1 MKKNIKKRI
10 YAAGV
15 ALLLTFISVY
25 QDALPAIA
33 AETSVAETEESGT
46 LPPEEA
52 ENSETIQPADSEDE
66 KTSQPAEQEDGET
79 SQPTDQESDKTSQPT
94 DSTDG
99 KIPQPAD
106 SADKDKEA
114 SQPTEPEE
122 SPMAITSIAPLSNE
136 ESEFFFDAKPT
147 LEELS
152 ASFPKELSVF
162 LDESGSPTPIPVTWE
177 CGDDY
182 ENTEFDAYEF
192 TPVWDTDAYPLAPSF
207 DAYTNMLSITVYVQ
221 QGMSSVRLLDAAKA
235 QDDLTSLIAGKD
247 IYALLYLCDTYEA
260 KQRPGKEE
268 AASINIS
275 TGQSVRITGV
285 GEDSL
290 HNIWYQAGID
300 IGGSSYVG
308 YIERDYLAYAD
319 EDLLAWEDR
328 WISGQPYRMDAETA
342 QAKLPADIAQFPA
355 SYQSG
360 LLNLKTA
367 HPNWIFVRMETDL
380 DWKTAVQE
388 ENKNS
393 RSLISSS
400 VTSSWKTADFDK
412 SWSYPSDG
420 ILAYYMDPRNFL
432 SENYIFQFELLSYN
446 DTYHKESAVQ
456 SILNGTFMSGA
467 IPGDSKGQSYAQ
479 AFCNIARQLG
489 VSPFHLASRVR
500 QEQGNGT
507 SPLISGTHPSYPGV
521 YNYFNIGATGKGSAQ
536 VIENGLK
543 KAAEY
548 KWTTRYLSLEGGSN
562 IISKDYIRKGQN
574 TLYLQKFNV
583 SKTSPSGL
591 YQHQY
596 MQNIAAPSSEAV
608 SVKKAYATAGSLN
621 NPFVFRIPVYKNMP
635 SSACPQ
641 PAAVKDITLNKTS
654 LSLKA
659 GESAVLT
666 ASIDGKPIEAPAAG
680 SSLTFTSSNPKVAS
694 VTADGTV
701 TAISAGTTDISCSL
715 SGDSKAGG
723 TASCTV
729 TVAKTDPAYTLP
741 ALNAV
746 TYAPN
751 QTLANIKLP
760 SGWTWDNPSI
770 VPTVSNQG
778 YPATFTPSDTNKY
791 NTVKKNLSLTVN
803 KGVPVYTVPS
813 GLKASVGNTL
823 SSIKLPAGF
832 AWEKPDTVLEKE
844 GTVSYHAS
852 YNPDPANYQTA
863 ANIAVAVS
871 VTPKASSACTSH
883 TYGEWTVTTPATCT
897 AAGVQTRS
905 CLSCNSKET
914 REIPASGHDYI
925 SAITKE
931 ATETAEGIRTYTCSK
946 CQDSYTEAIAK
957 LPASHKHSYSSSVSK
972 QPSCTEKG
980 TKTYTCSCGDTYSE
994 EIPASGH
1001 DYTSKIT
1008 KEATETA
1015 EGVRTYTCSKCQ
1027 DSYTEAIAKL
1037 PASHKHSYSSSVS
1050 KQPSCT
1056 EKGTK
1061 TYTCSCG
1068 DTYSEEISALGHD
1081 MADSK
1086 CRRCG
1091 YQAPQANHNNGQ
1103 TNGSNSSSGGSSST
1117 SGSTSTNGSSPSGS
1131 NPPASGTTPSG
1142 SNPPASGTT
1151 PSGGNPPAS
1160 GTTSSGGNPPA
1171 SGSSSNGGKKPADN
1185 TSDNSA
1191 APTTPAKNVTIDMK
1205 NNTVLYEEAISSI
1218 RGKDI
1223 DVILNMGNSISW
1235 TINGSNIVADEANG
1249 IDMGVTPDTGS
1260 IPDALIMRASALST
1274 TGTVIGLSL
1283 VHNGPLDFH
1292 PVLAISTAP
1301 ENAGLAA
1308 NLYYYNPDI
1317 EQLEFMDAVEID
1329 ENGTIRFTFSHASD
1343 YVIIISETVMTDT
1356 SAIVS
1361 DYSAGNEPSSEP
1373 LSEDNDGGP
1382 LSEEEPSGLQPTAM
1396 IIIAVIL
1403 LIAIAIGITLFFI
1416 LRSKKET
1423 DDWEEDE
1430 DDEEDETDEIWEEAE
1445 DSASGRKEFFT
1456 EDLSTAPDKKKFF
1469 TEDVSSLPNKGKR
1482 RKTVKEDSSLDDGD
1496 FDDYREPKKRKPVGN
1511 RPKID
1516 PSEFDEDEFDGFE

>member
-10 YAAGV
+10 YAAGF
-15 ALLLTFISVY
+15 ALLLTFISVS

-33 AETSVAETEESGT
+33 AETSAVETGESGT
-46 LPPEEA
+46 LPPEET
-52 ENSETIQPADSEDE
+52 ENSETIQPADSENE
-66 KTSQPAEQEDGET
+66 KTSQPAEQEDG
-79 SQPTDQESDKTSQPT
+79 KTSQPT
-94 DSTDG
+94 DPENDKTS
-99 KIPQPAD
+99 QPAD
-106 SADKDKEA
+106 SEDKDKE
-114 SQPTEPEE
+114 SSLPTEPEE
-122 SPMAITSIAPLSNE
+122 SPMAITSIAPLSDE

-147 LEELS
+147 LEELN

-162 LDESGSPTPIPVTWE
+162 PDESGSPTPIPVTWE

-192 TPVWDTDAYPLAPSF
+192 TPAWDTDAYPLAPSF
-207 DAYTNMLSITVYVQ
+207 DAYTNMPSITVYVQ
-221 QGMSSVRLLDAAKA
+221 QGMSPVRLLDAAKA
-235 QDDLTSLIAGKD
+235 QDDLASLIAGKD

-260 KQRPGKEE
+260 KQKPGKEE
-268 AASINIS
+268 AASVNIS

-285 GEDSL
+285 GEDSF
-290 HNIWYQAGID
+290 HNIWYQTGID
-300 IGGSSYVG
+300 IGGSSYIG

-328 WISGQPYRMDAETA
+328 WISGQTYRMDAGTA

-666 ASIDGKPIEAPAAG
+666 ASIDGKPIDAPAAG

-694 VTADGTV
+694 VAADGTV

-778 YPATFTPSDTNKY
+778 YPATFTPSDTGKY

-813 GLKASVGNTL
+813 GLKASAGSTL

-832 AWEKPDTVLEKE
+832 AWEKPETVLEKE

-871 VTPKASSACTSH
+871 ITPKASSACTSH

-897 AAGVQTRS
+897 AAGIQTRS
-905 CLSCNSKET
+905 CLSCNFKET
-914 REIPASGHDYI
+914 REIPAPGHDYI
-925 SAITKE
+925 STITKE

-980 TKTYTCSCGDTYSE
+980 IKTYTCSCGDTYSE
-994 EIPASGH
+994 EIPALGH
-1001 DYTSKIT
+1001 DYTSKVT
-1008 KEATETA
+1008 KDATETA

-1050 KQPSCT
+1050 KQPSCI
-1056 EKGTK
+1056 EKGIK

-1068 DTYSEEISALGHD
+1068 DTYSEEIPALGHD

-1103 TNGSNSSSGGSSST
+1103 TNGSSSSSGGSSST
-1117 SGSTSTNGSSPSGS
+1117 STSTSTNGSSPSGG

-1142 SNPPASGTT
+1142 S
-1151 PSGGNPPAS
+1151 
-1160 GTTSSGGNPPA
+1160 NPPA

-1191 APTTPAKNVTIDMK
+1191 APTAPAQNVTIDMK
-1205 NNTVLYEEAISSI
+1205 NNTVLYEETISSI

-1308 NLYYYNPDI
+1308 NLYYYNPDS

-1329 ENGTIRFTFSHASD
+1329 ENGTICFTFSHASD

-1356 SAIVS
+1356 GVIVS
-1361 DYSAGNEPSSEP
+1361 DHSAGNEPSSESP
-1373 LSEDNDGGP
+1373 SEDNDGGP
-1382 LSEEEPSGLQPTAM
+1382 LSEEEPSGLQPTTM
-1396 IIIAVIL
+1396 VIIAVML

-1416 LRSKKET
+1416 LRSKKEAD

-1482 RKTVKEDSSLDDGD
+1482 RKTVKKDSSLDDSD

-1511 RPKID
+1511 RPKIE
-1516 PSEFDEDEFDGFE
+1516 PNEFDEDEFDGFE

>member
-10 YAAGV
+10 YAAGF
-15 ALLLTFISVY
+15 ALLLTFISVS

-33 AETSVAETEESGT
+33 AETSAVETGESGT
-46 LPPEEA
+46 LPPEET
-52 ENSETIQPADSEDE
+52 ENSETIQPADSENE
-66 KTSQPAEQEDGET
+66 KTSQPAEQEDG
-79 SQPTDQESDKTSQPT
+79 KTSQPT
-94 DSTDG
+94 DPENDKTS
-99 KIPQPAD
+99 QPAD
-106 SADKDKEA
+106 SEDKDKE
-114 SQPTEPEE
+114 SSLPTEPEE
-122 SPMAITSIAPLSNE
+122 SPMAITSIAPLSDE

-147 LEELS
+147 LEELN

-162 LDESGSPTPIPVTWE
+162 PDESGSPTPIPVTWE

-192 TPVWDTDAYPLAPSF
+192 TPAWDTDAYPLAPSF
-207 DAYTNMLSITVYVQ
+207 DAYTNMPSITVYVQ
-221 QGMSSVRLLDAAKA
+221 QGMSPVRLLDAAKA
-235 QDDLTSLIAGKD
+235 QDDLASLIAGKD

-260 KQRPGKEE
+260 KQKPGKEE
-268 AASINIS
+268 AASVNIS

-285 GEDSL
+285 GEDSF
-290 HNIWYQAGID
+290 HNIWYQTGID
-300 IGGSSYVG
+300 IGGSSYIG

-328 WISGQPYRMDAETA
+328 WISGQTYRMDAGTA

-666 ASIDGKPIEAPAAG
+666 ASIDGKPIDAPAAG

-694 VTADGTV
+694 VAADGTV

-778 YPATFTPSDTNKY
+778 YPATFTPSDTGKY

-813 GLKASVGNTL
+813 GLKASAGSTL

-832 AWEKPDTVLEKE
+832 AWEKPETVLEKE

-871 VTPKASSACTSH
+871 ITPKASSACTSH

-897 AAGVQTRS
+897 AAGIQTRS
-905 CLSCNSKET
+905 CLSCNFKET
-914 REIPASGHDYI
+914 REIPAPGHDYI
-925 SAITKE
+925 STITKE

-972 QPSCTEKG
+972 QPSCIEKG
-980 TKTYTCSCGDTYSE
+980 IKTYTCSCGDTYSE
-994 EIPASGH
+994 EIPALGH
-1001 DYTSKIT
+1001 DYTSKVT
-1008 KEATETA
+1008 KDATETA

-1050 KQPSCT
+1050 KQPSCI
-1056 EKGTK
+1056 EKGIK

-1068 DTYSEEISALGHD
+1068 DTYSEEIPALGHD

-1103 TNGSNSSSGGSSST
+1103 TNGSSSSSGGSSST
-1117 SGSTSTNGSSPSGS
+1117 STSTSTNGSSPSGG

-1151 PSGGNPPAS
+1151 PSGS
-1160 GTTSSGGNPPA
+1160 NPPA

-1191 APTTPAKNVTIDMK
+1191 APTAPAQNVTIDMK
-1205 NNTVLYEEAISSI
+1205 NNTVLYEETISSI

-1308 NLYYYNPDI
+1308 NLYYYNPDS

-1329 ENGTIRFTFSHASD
+1329 ENGTICFTFSHASD

-1356 SAIVS
+1356 GVIVS
-1361 DYSAGNEPSSEP
+1361 DHSAGNEPSSESP
-1373 LSEDNDGGP
+1373 SEDNDGGP
-1382 LSEEEPSGLQPTAM
+1382 LSEEEPSGLQPTTM
-1396 IIIAVIL
+1396 VIIAVML

-1416 LRSKKET
+1416 LRSKKEAD

-1482 RKTVKEDSSLDDGD
+1482 RKTVKKDSSLDDSD

-1511 RPKID
+1511 RPKIE
-1516 PSEFDEDEFDGFE
+1516 PNEFDEDEFDGFE

>member
-10 YAAGV
+10 YAAGF
-15 ALLLTFISVY
+15 ALLLTFISVS

-33 AETSVAETEESGT
+33 AETSAVETGESGT
-46 LPPEEA
+46 LPPEET
-52 ENSETIQPADSEDE
+52 ENSETIQPADSENE
-66 KTSQPAEQEDGET
+66 KTSQPAEQEDG
-79 SQPTDQESDKTSQPT
+79 KTSQPT
-94 DSTDG
+94 DPENDKTS
-99 KIPQPAD
+99 QPAD
-106 SADKDKEA
+106 SEDKDKE
-114 SQPTEPEE
+114 SSLPTEPEE
-122 SPMAITSIAPLSNE
+122 SPMAITSIAPLSDE

-147 LEELS
+147 LEELN

-162 LDESGSPTPIPVTWE
+162 PDESGSPTPIPVTWE

-207 DAYTNMLSITVYVQ
+207 DAYTNMPSITVYVQ

-235 QDDLTSLIAGKD
+235 QDDLASLIAGKD

-260 KQRPGKEE
+260 KQKPGKEE
-268 AASINIS
+268 AASVNIS

-285 GEDSL
+285 GEDSF
-290 HNIWYQAGID
+290 HNIWYQTGID
-300 IGGSSYVG
+300 IGGSSYIG

-328 WISGQPYRMDAETA
+328 WISGQTYRMDAETA

-666 ASIDGKPIEAPAAG
+666 ASIDGKPIDAPAAG

-694 VTADGTV
+694 VAADGTV

-778 YPATFTPSDTNKY
+778 YPATFTPSDTGKY

-832 AWEKPDTVLEKE
+832 AWEKPETVLEKE

-897 AAGVQTRS
+897 AAGIQTRS
-905 CLSCNSKET
+905 CLSCNFKET
-914 REIPASGHDYI
+914 REIPAPGHDYI
-925 SAITKE
+925 STITKE

-980 TKTYTCSCGDTYSE
+980 IKTYTCSCGDTYSE
-994 EIPASGH
+994 EIP
-1001 DYTSKIT
+1001 
-1008 KEATETA
+1008 
-1015 EGVRTYTCSKCQ
+1015 
-1027 DSYTEAIAKL
+1027 
-1037 PASHKHSYSSSVS
+1037 
-1050 KQPSCT
+1050 
-1056 EKGTK
+1056 
-1061 TYTCSCG
+1061 
-1068 DTYSEEISALGHD
+1068 ALGHD

-1103 TNGSNSSSGGSSST
+1103 TNGSSSSSGGSSST
-1117 SGSTSTNGSSPSGS
+1117 STSTSTNGSSPSGGNPPASGTIPSGS

-1142 SNPPASGTT
+1142 S
-1151 PSGGNPPAS
+1151 
-1160 GTTSSGGNPPA
+1160 NPPA

-1191 APTTPAKNVTIDMK
+1191 APTAPAQNVTIDMK
-1205 NNTVLYEEAISSI
+1205 NNTVLYEETISSI

-1308 NLYYYNPDI
+1308 NLYYYNPDS

-1329 ENGTIRFTFSHASD
+1329 ENGTICFTFSHASD

-1356 SAIVS
+1356 GVIVS
-1361 DYSAGNEPSSEP
+1361 DHSAGNEPSSESP
-1373 LSEDNDGGP
+1373 SEDNGGGP
-1382 LSEEEPSGLQPTAM
+1382 LSEEEPSSLQPTTM
-1396 IIIAVIL
+1396 VIIAVML

-1416 LRSKKET
+1416 LRSKKEAD

-1430 DDEEDETDEIWEEAE
+1430 DDEEDETDEIWKEAE
-1445 DSASGRKEFFT
+1445 DSSSGRKEFFT

-1482 RKTVKEDSSLDDGD
+1482 RKTIKEDSSLDDGD

-1511 RPKID
+1511 RPKIE
-1516 PSEFDEDEFDGFE
+1516 PNEFDEDEFDGFE

>member
-10 YAAGV
+10 YAAGF

-33 AETSVAETEESGT
+33 AETSAVETGESGT
-46 LPPEEA
+46 LPPEET
-52 ENSETIQPADSEDE
+52 ENSGTMQPADSEDE
-66 KTSQPAEQEDGET
+66 KTSQPAEQEDGKT
-79 SQPTDQESDKTSQPT
+79 SQPTDQESDKTSQP
-94 DSTDG
+94 
-99 KIPQPAD
+99 AD
-106 SADKDKEA
+106 SEDKDKE
-114 SQPTEPEE
+114 SSLPMEPEE
-122 SPMAITSIAPLSNE
+122 SPMAITSIAPLSDE

-147 LEELS
+147 LEELN

-162 LDESGSPTPIPVTWE
+162 PDESGSPTLIPVTWE

-207 DAYTNMLSITVYVQ
+207 DAYTNMPSITVYVQ

-235 QDDLTSLIAGKD
+235 QDDLASLIAGKD

-260 KQRPGKEE
+260 KQKPGKEE
-268 AASINIS
+268 AASVNIS

-285 GEDSL
+285 GEDSF

-300 IGGSSYVG
+300 IGGSSYIG

-328 WISGQPYRMDAETA
+328 WISGQTYRMDAGTA

-456 SILNGTFMSGA
+456 SILSGTFMSGA
-467 IPGDSKGQSYAQ
+467 IPGDSKSQSYAQ

-500 QEQGNGT
+500 QEQGSGT

-608 SVKKAYATAGSLN
+608 SVKKAYATAGSIN

-641 PAAVKDITLNKTS
+641 PAAVKDITLSKTS

-666 ASIDGKPIEAPAAG
+666 ASIDGKPIDAPAAG

-694 VTADGTV
+694 VAADGTV
-701 TAISAGTTDISCSL
+701 TAISAGTADISCSL

-729 TVAKTDPAYTLP
+729 TVSKTDPAYTLP

-778 YPATFTPSDTNKY
+778 YPATFTPSDTGKY

-803 KGVPVYTVPS
+803 KGVPIYTVPS

-914 REIPASGHDYI
+914 REIPASGHDYV

-972 QPSCTEKG
+972 QPSC
-980 TKTYTCSCGDTYSE
+980 
-994 EIPASGH
+994 I
-1001 DYTSKIT
+1001 
-1008 KEATETA
+1008 
-1015 EGVRTYTCSKCQ
+1015 
-1027 DSYTEAIAKL
+1027 
-1037 PASHKHSYSSSVS
+1037 
-1050 KQPSCT
+1050 

-1103 TNGSNSSSGGSSST
+1103 TNGSSSSSGGSSST
-1117 SGSTSTNGSSPSGS
+1117 SSSTSTNGSSPSGS
-1131 NPPASGTTPSG
+1131 NPPANGTTPSG

-1160 GTTSSGGNPPA
+1160 GTTPSGGNPPA

-1191 APTTPAKNVTIDMK
+1191 APTAPAKNVTIDMK

-1308 NLYYYNPDI
+1308 NLYYYNPDS

-1329 ENGTIRFTFSHASD
+1329 ENGTICFTFSHASD

-1356 SAIVS
+1356 GVIVS
-1361 DYSAGNEPSSEP
+1361 DHSAGNEPSSESP
-1373 LSEDNDGGP
+1373 SEDNDGGP
-1382 LSEEEPSGLQPTAM
+1382 LSEEEPSGLQPTTM
-1396 IIIAVIL
+1396 VIIAVML

-1416 LRSKKET
+1416 LRSKKEAD

-1482 RKTVKEDSSLDDGD
+1482 RKTVKKDSSLDDSD

-1511 RPKID
+1511 RPKIE
-1516 PSEFDEDEFDGFE
+1516 PNEFDEDEFDGFE

>member
-10 YAAGV
+10 YAAGF

-33 AETSVAETEESGT
+33 AETSAAETEESGT

-52 ENSETIQPADSEDE
+52 ENSGTMQPADSEDE
-66 KTSQPAEQEDGET
+66 KTSQPAAQEDGKISQPPEQEDGKI
-79 SQPTDQESDKTSQPT
+79 SQPTEQEDGKISQPTEPENDKTSQP
-94 DSTDG
+94 
-99 KIPQPAD
+99 AD
-106 SADKDKEA
+106 SEDKDKE
-114 SQPTEPEE
+114 SSLPMEPEE
-122 SPMAITSIAPLSNE
+122 SPMAITSIAPLSDE

-147 LEELS
+147 LEELN

-162 LDESGSPTPIPVTWE
+162 PDESGSPTLIPVTWE

-207 DAYTNMLSITVYVQ
+207 DAYTNMPSITVYVQ

-235 QDDLTSLIAGKD
+235 QDDLASLIAGKD

-260 KQRPGKEE
+260 KQKPGKEE
-268 AASINIS
+268 AASVNIS

-285 GEDSL
+285 GEDSF

-300 IGGSSYVG
+300 IGGSSYIG

-328 WISGQPYRMDAETA
+328 WISGQTYRMDAGTA

-456 SILNGTFMSGA
+456 SILSGTFMSGA
-467 IPGDSKGQSYAQ
+467 IPGDSKSQSYAQ

-500 QEQGNGT
+500 QEQGSGT

-666 ASIDGKPIEAPAAG
+666 ASIDGKPIDAPAAG

-694 VTADGTV
+694 VAADGTV

-741 ALNAV
+741 VLNAV
-746 TYAPN
+746 IYAPN

-778 YPATFTPSDTNKY
+778 YPATFTPSDTSKY

-832 AWEKPDTVLEKE
+832 AWEKPETVLEKE

-897 AAGVQTRS
+897 APGVQARS

-994 EIPASGH
+994 EI
-1001 DYTSKIT
+1001 
-1008 KEATETA
+1008 
-1015 EGVRTYTCSKCQ
+1015 
-1027 DSYTEAIAKL
+1027 
-1037 PASHKHSYSSSVS
+1037 
-1050 KQPSCT
+1050 
-1056 EKGTK
+1056 
-1061 TYTCSCG
+1061 
-1068 DTYSEEISALGHD
+1068 SALGHD

-1103 TNGSNSSSGGSSST
+1103 TNGSSSSSGGSSST
-1117 SGSTSTNGSSPSGS
+1117 SSSTSTNGSSPSGS

-1142 SNPPASGTT
+1142 SNPPASG
-1151 PSGGNPPAS
+1151 
-1160 GTTSSGGNPPA
+1160 
-1171 SGSSSNGGKKPADN
+1171 SSSNGGKKPADN

-1191 APTTPAKNVTIDMK
+1191 APTAPAKNVTIDMK

-1308 NLYYYNPDI
+1308 NLYYYNPDS

-1329 ENGTIRFTFSHASD
+1329 ENGTICFTFSHASD

-1356 SAIVS
+1356 SVIVS
-1361 DYSAGNEPSSEP
+1361 DHSAGNEPSSESS
-1373 LSEDNDGGP
+1373 SEDNDGGP

-1416 LRSKKET
+1416 LRSKKEA

-1482 RKTVKEDSSLDDGD
+1482 RKTIKEDSSLDDGD

-1511 RPKID
+1511 RPKIE